1 VHIFTAINI
10 VNITGAIATFGTAL
24 YTSVQLG
31 TNLKKIG
38 KKEVWKRNREMSMRK
53 KTIVAVI

>member
-1 VHIFTAINI
+1 MSLEIIFHRRRSDCVHIFTAINI

-38 KKEVWKRNREMSMRK
+38 KKEV
-53 KTIVAVI
+53 